1 MYLFVEKERERIAA
15 MVSPEEKGEGEL
27 LSVLTR
33 KSGRPLRFPSIQD
46 SDEPVLADLAAIH
59 Q

>member
-1 MYLFVEKERERIAA
+1 MHLFVEKERERIAA

-33 KSGRPLRFPSIQD
+33 KSGMPLRFPSIQD
-46 SDEPVLADLAAIH
+46 SDEPV
-59 Q
+59 

>member
-33 KSGRPLRFPSIQD
+33 KSGRPLKLPSIQD
-46 SDEPVLADLAAIH
+46 SDEPV
-59 Q
+59 